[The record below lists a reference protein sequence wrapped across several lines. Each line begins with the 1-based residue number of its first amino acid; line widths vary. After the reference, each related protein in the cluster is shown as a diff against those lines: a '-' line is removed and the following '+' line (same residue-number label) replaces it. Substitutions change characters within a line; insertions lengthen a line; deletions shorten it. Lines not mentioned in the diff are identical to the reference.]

1 MPSMQKI
8 HFYFYKCIM
17 DIFKLLYFTLL
28 YLLLLKEL
36 LCNRQQGCTLMK
48 TTDFFWRKLQK
59 EDDNEVSL
67 QKENATKSKVKKK
80 NKKKLPCWAL
90 TWLWSELKED
100 AGLPAA
106 LQKQAGSRCC
116 QGQILQS
123 HVPCRKGALPSVLQV
138 HSRNSSYVPE
148 DRRYVTQ

>member
-1 MPSMQKI
+1 MQKI

-80 NKKKLPCWAL
+80 NQKKAAMLSFNVAVIGVKGRRRL
-90 TWLWSELKED
+90 TRSAPE
-100 AGLPAA
+100 AGRQPLLSGTDTAISCA
-106 LQKQAGSRCC
+106 LQEGCVALGA
-116 QGQILQS
+116 
-123 HVPCRKGALPSVLQV
+123 PGALQ
-138 HSRNSSYVPE
+138 E
-148 DRRYVTQ
+148 

>member
-36 LCNRQQGCTLMK
+36 LCNRQQCCTLMK

-80 NKKKLPCWAL
+80 QKKAAMLSFNVAVIGVKGRRRL
-90 TWLWSELKED
+90 TRSAPE
-100 AGLPAA
+100 AGRQPLFSGTDTAISCA
-106 LQKQAGSRCC
+106 LQ
-116 QGQILQS
+116 
-123 HVPCRKGALPSVLQV
+123 
-138 HSRNSSYVPE
+138 
-148 DRRYVTQ
+148 

>member
-36 LCNRQQGCTLMK
+36 LCNRQQCCTLMK

-59 EDDNEVSL
+59 EDMTMRSAYKRKTPQN
-67 QKENATKSKVKKK
+67 QK
-80 NKKKLPCWAL
+80 
-90 TWLWSELKED
+90 
-100 AGLPAA
+100 
-106 LQKQAGSRCC
+106 
-116 QGQILQS
+116 
-123 HVPCRKGALPSVLQV
+123 
-138 HSRNSSYVPE
+138 
-148 DRRYVTQ
+148 